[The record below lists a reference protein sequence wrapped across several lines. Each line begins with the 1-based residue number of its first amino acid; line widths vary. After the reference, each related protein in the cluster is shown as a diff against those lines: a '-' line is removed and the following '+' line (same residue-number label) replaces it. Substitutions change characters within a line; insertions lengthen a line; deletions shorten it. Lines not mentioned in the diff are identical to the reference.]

1 MVAAEYFEVVIIM
14 LAAMYWEQKESFLNF
29 LDIIKYASFI
39 SIKNLAKDQKVWK
52 GTGRAQSLW
61 TVFAAQGQLMS
72 LESGY

>member
-1 MVAAEYFEVVIIM
+1 MVAAEYTSK

-29 LDIIKYASFI
+29 LDSIIKYASFI
-39 SIKNLAKDQKVWK
+39 SIKNLAKYQKVWK